1 MPNPFHNAWPW
12 VLLCSRIMYGINVTL
27 RSDKSGCFSS
37 NAIKFERDHPSV
49 RRELPGISNSSA
61 SELIRVIEACILL
74 TLFRGPD
81 EEVPDFIRFS
91 NTCISM
97 IENNRDSRL
106 L

>member
-12 VLLCSRIMYGINVTL
+12 VLLCSGIMYGINVTL
-27 RSDKSGCFSS
+27 RSGKSGCFSS

-81 EEVPDFIRFS
+81 EVADFIRFS
-91 NTCISM
+91 NMCIST
-97 IENNRDSRL
+97 IENNKDSRL